1 MIKINLLPYRE
12 EREKLGTLGFL
23 LTAVGILILFM
34 FLLSLIWFRQNGQI
48 ASLQDKKAALQK
60 DIEQLQAIIKEAD
73 EMENEVKILESKVQ
87 AIDLLKKNQQGPVLL
102 LDGLSQRIADDAWL
116 DSLTEQDSQ
125 FTIQGSALTNEGV
138 ATFMKKLAGSEH
150 IKEVELV
157 QSVQTTSME
166 EEVYNFTITFKWGS
180 AVATGEKKEE
190 KKEEKK

>member
-34 FLLSLIWFRQNGQI
+34 FLLSLIWLRQNGQI
-48 ASLQDKKAALQK
+48 ASLQDKKAAL
-60 DIEQLQAIIKEAD
+60 EAD

-190 KKEEKK
+190 KKEGKK